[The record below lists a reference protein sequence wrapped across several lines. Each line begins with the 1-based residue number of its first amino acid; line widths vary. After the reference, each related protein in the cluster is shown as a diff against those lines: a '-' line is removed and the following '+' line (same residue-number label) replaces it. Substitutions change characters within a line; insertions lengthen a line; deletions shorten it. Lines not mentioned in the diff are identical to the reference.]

1 MIAPSG
7 YYSEIGISG
16 NEREGSAM
24 VKKTRT
30 MKKLDD
36 LNAQMIVV
44 REFMDEFYDKTVF
57 QDERN
62 LSSDLTASQIKSL
75 FAFRDEDQ
83 AYPVGELRK
92 NARVKRSTITDMI
105 DRLERDGI
113 AERLRDE
120 GDRRVVKVRLTQKGK
135 KIRREFYQKRRKEM
149 ETIFSKLTEQQKKKL
164 LSHLIG
170 ASQIL
175 RKI

>member
-1 MIAPSG
+1 MD
-7 YYSEIGISG
+7 
-16 NEREGSAM
+16 ERDAAM
-24 VKKTRT
+24 HKSKTG
-30 MKKLDD
+30 MKKLGD

-57 QDERN
+57 QDEGN

-75 FAFRDEDQ
+75 FAFRDENK
-83 AYPVGELRK
+83 AYPIGELRR
-92 NARVKRSTITDMI
+92 NARVKRSTITDMV
-105 DRLERDGI
+105 DRLESDGI

-120 GDRRVVKVRLTQKGK
+120 GDRRVVKVRLTEKGK
-135 KIRREFYQKRRKEM
+135 KIRSAFYQKRRKEM
-149 ETIFSKLTEQQKKKL
+149 ETIFSRLTDQERKKL
-164 LSHLIG
+164 LNHLSE

>member
-1 MIAPSG
+1 MD
-7 YYSEIGISG
+7 
-16 NEREGSAM
+16 ERDAATHKS
-24 VKKTRT
+24 KKG
-30 MKKLDD
+30 MKKLSD

-57 QDERN
+57 QDEGD
-62 LSSDLTASQIKSL
+62 LSSDLTASRIKSL
-75 FAFRDEDQ
+75 FAFRDENK

-92 NARVKRSTITDMI
+92 NARVKRSTITDMV
-105 DRLERDGI
+105 DRLEGDGI

-120 GDRRVVKVRLTQKGK
+120 SDRRVVKVRLTDKGK

-149 ETIFSKLTEQQKKKL
+149 ETIFSRLTEQEKKKL

-175 RKI
+175 KKI